1 MTVFIKVS
9 TNWLVTLV
17 SMFFESSYE
26 MATCLANIAGNF
38 GHIFKLF
45 SILFFRDGRQVLIS
59 RRVITGCNGA
69 PGIMNVLPT
78 TASSINSKYKTSHN
92 RSFIALWS

>member
-45 SILFFRDGRQVLIS
+45 SILLFRDGRQVLIS

-69 PGIMNVLPT
+69 PMGFNLIINRPLGIPLYSMKTVRFT
-78 TASSINSKYKTSHN
+78 T
-92 RSFIALWS
+92 